1 MASCRIPALRHLVTS
16 SSRAFRASNQRRW
29 AQVHDV
35 RFLATTQQPRAVVEK
50 YRAKLEEKARR
61 EGVSNIDELKAAYA
75 DKIQEQKK
83 KDAISVPGLEH
94 LLNDEPAPAQVN
106 STTSSTT
113 ATATA
118 ADAADGKKQTPPVP
132 GASSGNGIKPLS
144 EILDLPKAREL
155 PDKELSAIWRLRHAS
170 DPSSLCAVIPAS
182 TYLPMEA
189 LARRNPQFILPVPH
203 ESQGAEIH
211 FLQWVF
217 DTESRTATVMFTQ
230 LAEFKARGEY
240 AQPHTTVTHHVDLAH
255 ERGLVLMQGKV
266 LEDRGVKP
274 EHAQWLVMCLQR
286 FYGEAEGKERA
297 EERKRLLEWF
307 RTGDERFSV
316 EKLLEEAERIG

>member
-16 SSRAFRASNQRRW
+16 SARAFRASNQRRW

-50 YRAKLEEKARR
+50 YRAKLEQKAKQ

-83 KDAISVPGLEH
+83 RDAISVPGLDEI
-94 LLNDEPAPAQVN
+94 LNDEPAPAA
-106 STTSSTT
+106 TT
-113 ATATA
+113 ATT
-118 ADAADGKKQTPPVP
+118 QTGTPPPPPPVP
-132 GASSGNGIKPLS
+132 GASGNGIKSLD

-155 PDKELSAIWRLRHAS
+155 PDKELTAIWRLRHAS
-170 DPSSLCAVIPAS
+170 DPTSLCAVIPSS
-182 TYLPMEA
+182 TFRQMEA
-189 LARRNPQFILPVPH
+189 LARENPQFVLPVPH

-217 DTESRTATVMFTQ
+217 DAASKTATVMFTQ

-240 AQPHTTVTHHVDLAH
+240 AQPHTTVTHHMDLAD
-255 ERGLVLMQGKV
+255 ERGLVLMHGKV
-266 LEDRGVKP
+266 SEDRGVKS

-297 EERKRLLEWF
+297 AERKKLLEWF
-307 RTGDERFSV
+307 RTGDPRFSV
-316 EKLLEEAERIG
+316 EKLMEEAERIG

>member
-16 SSRAFRASNQRRW
+16 SGRAFRASNQRRW

-50 YRAKLEEKARR
+50 YRAKLEQKARQ

-75 DKIQEQKK
+75 EKIQEQKK

-94 LLNDEPAPAQVN
+94 LLNDEPAPTSKP
-106 STTSSTT
+106 STISTSDGATT
-113 ATATA
+113 TNAS
-118 ADAADGKKQTPPVP
+118 QQPPVP
-132 GASSGNGIKPLS
+132 SSSGNGVKPLD

-155 PDKELSAIWRLRHAS
+155 PDKELTAIWRLRHAS
-170 DPSSLCAVIPAS
+170 DPTSLCAVIPAS
-182 TYLPMEA
+182 VYRSMES
-189 LARRNPQFILPVPH
+189 LAKQNPQFILPVPH
-203 ESQGAEIH
+203 EEQGAEIH

-217 DTESRTATVMFTQ
+217 DPASKTATVMFTQ

-240 AQPHTTVTHHVDLAH
+240 AQPHTTITHHTDLAD

-266 LEDRGVKP
+266 LEDRGVKTA
-274 EHAQWLVMCLQR
+274 HAQWLVLCLQR
-286 FYGEAEGKERA
+286 FYGESEGKERA

-307 RTGDERFSV
+307 RNGDERFSV
-316 EKLLEEAERIG
+316 EKLMEEAERIG

>member
-16 SSRAFRASNQRRW
+16 SARAFRASNQRRW

-50 YRAKLEEKARR
+50 YRAKLEQKAKQ

-83 KDAISVPGLEH
+83 RDAISVPGLDEI
-94 LLNDEPAPAQVN
+94 LNDEPAPA
-106 STTSSTT
+106 
-113 ATATA
+113 ATA
-118 ADAADGKKQTPPVP
+118 ATTQTGTPPPPPVP
-132 GASSGNGIKPLS
+132 GASGNGIKSLD

-155 PDKELSAIWRLRHAS
+155 PDKELTAIWRLRHAS
-170 DPSSLCAVIPAS
+170 DPTSLCAVIPSS
-182 TYLPMEA
+182 TFRQMEA
-189 LARRNPQFILPVPH
+189 LARENPQFVLPVPH

-217 DTESRTATVMFTQ
+217 DAASKTATVMFTQ

-240 AQPHTTVTHHVDLAH
+240 AQPHTTVTHHTDLAD
-255 ERGLVLMQGKV
+255 ERGLVLMHGKV
-266 LEDRGVKP
+266 SEDRGVKS

-297 EERKRLLEWF
+297 TERKKLLEWF
-307 RTGDERFSV
+307 RTGDPRFSV
-316 EKLLEEAERIG
+316 EKLMEEAERIG

>member
-50 YRAKLEEKARR
+50 YRAKLEQKAKQ

-83 KDAISVPGLEH
+83 RDAISVPGLDEI
-94 LLNDEPAPAQVN
+94 LNDEPAPA
-106 STTSSTT
+106 T
-113 ATATA
+113 ATTQTGT
-118 ADAADGKKQTPPVP
+118 DAKTSPPPPVP
-132 GASSGNGIKPLS
+132 GGGASGNGVKSLD

-155 PDKELSAIWRLRHAS
+155 PDKELTAIWRLRHAS
-170 DPSSLCAVIPAS
+170 DPTSLCAVIPSS
-182 TYLPMEA
+182 TFRPMEL
-189 LARRNPQFILPVPH
+189 LARENPQFVLPVPH

-217 DTESRTATVMFTQ
+217 DAASKTATVMFTQ

-240 AQPHTTVTHHVDLAH
+240 AQPHTTVTHHTDLAD
-255 ERGLVLMQGKV
+255 ERGLVLMHGKV
-266 LEDRGVKP
+266 SEDRGVKS

-297 EERKRLLEWF
+297 AERKKLLEWF
-307 RTGDERFSV
+307 RTGDPRFSV
-316 EKLLEEAERIG
+316 EKLMEEAERIG